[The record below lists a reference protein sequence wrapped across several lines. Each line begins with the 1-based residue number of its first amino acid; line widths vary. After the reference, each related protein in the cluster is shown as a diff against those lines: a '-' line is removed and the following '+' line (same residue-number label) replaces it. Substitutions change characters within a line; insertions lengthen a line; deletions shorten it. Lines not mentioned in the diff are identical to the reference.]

1 MNYAEYQRWYYEQR
15 KRMGCVRCGERK
27 ERNKS
32 RCVKCAALHARK
44 ARKLYNAKKPHKK
57 VRQNKFMIHKLI
69 DKLTEVLTPKQAILL
84 MATYEK
90 HGMEWSRRMEVTDGI
105 ICFTAEDTKCV
116 NLAASRLLLLGFL
129 EDRNGPACAPGRCK
143 WVRVT
148 EAGRK
153 FLNGCYKHAQGK
165 VAV

>member
-1 MNYAEYQRWYYEQR
+1 
-15 KRMGCVRCGERK
+15 
-27 ERNKS
+27 
-32 RCVKCAALHARK
+32 
-44 ARKLYNAKKPHKK
+44 
-57 VRQNKFMIHKLI
+57 MIHRLI

-90 HGMEWSRRMEVTDGI
+90 HGMEWARRMEVTDGI
-105 ICFTAEDTKCV
+105 VCFDAEDTKCV

-129 EDRNGPACAPGRCK
+129 EDRNGPACTPGRCK

-165 VAV
+165 GVAV